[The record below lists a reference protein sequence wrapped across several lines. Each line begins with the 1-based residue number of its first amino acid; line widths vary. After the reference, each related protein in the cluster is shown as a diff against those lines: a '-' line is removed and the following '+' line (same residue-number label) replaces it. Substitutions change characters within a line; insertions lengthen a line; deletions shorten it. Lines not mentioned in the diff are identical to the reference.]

1 MKGPDI
7 QRTGVPEGKKLWNGP
22 VVIMKE
28 IRLENFPQPT
38 EDTIHRQRSSSIIIT
53 SRYSPCFMPPNSDF
67 PVCRPP

>member
-1 MKGPDI
+1 
-7 QRTGVPEGKKLWNGP
+7 
-22 VVIMKE
+22 MKE